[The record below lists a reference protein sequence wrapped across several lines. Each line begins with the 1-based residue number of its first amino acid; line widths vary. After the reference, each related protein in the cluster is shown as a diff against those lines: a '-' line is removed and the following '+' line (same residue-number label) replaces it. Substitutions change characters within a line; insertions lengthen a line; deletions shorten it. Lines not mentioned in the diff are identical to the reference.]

1 MSAKKHNVTY
11 ETARVEQLIPHP
23 DNTRDEVV
31 PHEGLI
37 ASIREVGVLQPLTVA
52 PHPTL
57 QGDYTVIGGHHRLAA
72 AKKAGLDMV
81 PVAVHHDLLSREAQ
95 VAAIV
100 QENLHRK
107 DLTPAEEADAFQ
119 LMLSFEGYDAK
130 RVAKETGVSQRR
142 VRDRAKLTKLGADQR
157 AALVTGQLTIERA
170 EVLADFAGTPEEE
183 SLLAAIDTHP
193 TNWDWHV
200 KRARQAREWRKKRP
214 DVLASME
221 AAGVEV
227 IPPVGSALYGPDAT
241 WASAQFET
249 PEEAAQAGASVVV
262 DERTEQVQYL
272 LPRTPEKATADDEA
286 AAAHKALRAE
296 LDDELATVQDLE
308 DTWIR
313 DTVLPAA
320 RADDELT
327 LRVLA
332 RYHLPAA
339 RNTYGRNEYPAM
351 ARVLGIDTE
360 HLDKPLP
367 DVVGDALAGRS
378 LAEQVALW
386 VVSRMRPW
394 ALSTSSYE
402 RPSGLCLTW
411 FELRQ
416 ALGWEWVDP
425 EVRAIRELG
434 AEDPLAPAPAADD
447 VEDVA
452 A

>member
-1 MSAKKHNVTY
+1 MGAKKHNVTY

-23 DNTRDEVV
+23 DNTRDDVV
-31 PHEGLI
+31 PDEGLI

-130 RVAKETGVSQRR
+130 RVAQETGVSQRR
-142 VRDRAKLTKLGADQR
+142 VRDRAKLTRLGADQR
-157 AALVTGQLTIERA
+157 AALASGQLTIERA
-170 EVLADFAGTPEEE
+170 MVLADFTGEPEEE
-183 SLLAAIDTHP
+183 QLVAAASQHEN
-193 TNWDWHV
+193 NWEFYV
-200 KRARQAREWRKKRP
+200 QRARAARDWRKKRTAL
-214 DVLASME
+214 VAEVE
-221 AAGVEV
+221 AAGVETM
-227 IPPVGSALYGPDAT
+227 DAPEVPT
-241 WASAQFET
+241 WRTDSPWQET
-249 PEEAAQAGASVVV
+249 TFDTPADAAAAGARAVVSEDAPYSGDGV
-262 DERTEQVQYL
+262 TYL
-272 LPRTPEKATADDEA
+272 LPRQPEDTTAKDEA
-286 AAAHKALRAE
+286 AAARKALEAE
-296 LDDELATVQDLE
+296 LNTELAAVRDLE
-308 DTWIR
+308 TAWIR

-320 RADDELT
+320 KAGDERT

-332 RYHLPAA
+332 RHHFDAVTAPAA
-339 RNTYGRNEYPAM
+339 GWWTIRDTYTA
-351 ARVLGIDTE
+351 VLG
-360 HLDKPLP
+360 LDNSSEATAAT
-367 DVVGDALAGRS
+367 ALAGRS
-378 LAEQVALW
+378 VAEQTTLW
-386 VVSRMRPW
+386 VLAQVRPSSLGCW
-394 ALSTSSYE
+394 AYE
-402 RPSGLCLTW
+402 RPTPRVITW

-434 AEDPLAPAPAADD
+434 AEDPLAPAAA
-447 VEDVA
+447 EDEGVA

>member
-31 PHEGLI
+31 PDEGLI

-81 PVAVHHDLLSREAQ
+81 PVAVHHDLLSRQAQ
-95 VAAIV
+95 VAALV

-119 LMLSFEGYDAK
+119 LMLSFDGYDAK

-142 VRDRAKLTKLGADQR
+142 VRDRAKLTRLAADQR

-170 EVLADFAGTPEEE
+170 EVLADFAGTPEEG

-214 DVLASME
+214 GVVASME

-227 IPPVGSALYGPDAT
+227 IPSAGLVLYGPDAT
-241 WASAQFET
+241 WTSAQFET
-249 PEEAAQAGASVVV
+249 PEEAAKAGASVVV
-262 DERTEQVQYL
+262 DERAEQVQYL
-272 LPRTPEKATADDEA
+272 LPRQPKAAAAKDEA
-286 AAAHKALRAE
+286 AAARKALEAE
-296 LDDELATVQDLE
+296 LNTELTAVRALE
-308 DTWIR
+308 VDWIR

-320 RADDELT
+320 KAGDERT
-327 LRVLA
+327 LRVLVRFHFDA
-332 RYHLPAA
+332 LTAPAA
-339 RNTYGRNEYPAM
+339 GWWTLRDTYLPVLRPATDNEN
-351 ARVLGIDTE
+351 DTAA
-360 HLDKPLP
+360 
-367 DVVGDALAGRS
+367 ALAGRS
-378 LAEQVALW
+378 LAEQTALW
-386 VVSRMRPW
+386 VLASLRPSLIGCW
-394 ALSTSSYE
+394 AYE
-402 RPSGLCLTW
+402 RPNQRALRW

-434 AEDPLAPAPAADD
+434 AEDPLAPAADAGT
-447 VEDVA
+447 EGVA